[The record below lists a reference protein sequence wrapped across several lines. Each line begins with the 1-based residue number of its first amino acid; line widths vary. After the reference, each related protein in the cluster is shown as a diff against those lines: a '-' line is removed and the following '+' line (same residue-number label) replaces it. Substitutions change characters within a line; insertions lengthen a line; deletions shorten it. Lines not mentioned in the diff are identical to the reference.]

1 MSYDLY
7 LVHLPKGLTVNYRYS
22 MTSPLITSECKD
34 SKRTPDDRSELTY
47 QDVKL
52 VALKLEYQFY
62 QAIMVA
68 CSTLLGVLIALL
80 PKTFQPTEGRT
91 LYLYCCFALAL
102 CSLLSGIVLYVVLTD
117 LDCLATISD
126 DARSTEDH
134 QVAKEKRIRLRVY
147 KWGIR
152 LVLFFLLGVALGI
165 LFLFLSLM
173 LVPNSEFLLLFTPY
187 VPRAV
192 LYAFVLTIVGVLL
205 YFAYKLA

>member
-1 MSYDLY
+1 
-7 LVHLPKGLTVNYRYS
+7 
-22 MTSPLITSECKD
+22 MTPPLITSECKD

-134 QVAKEKRIRLRVY
+134 QVAMEKRIRLRIY

>member
-7 LVHLPKGLTVNYRYS
+7 LVHLPKGLTVNYRHS

-134 QVAKEKRIRLRVY
+134 QVAMEKRIRLRVY

-192 LYAFVLTIVGVLL
+192 LYDFVLTIVGVLL

>member
-1 MSYDLY
+1 MTETQKTS
-7 LVHLPKGLTVNYRYS
+7 VCKG
-22 MTSPLITSECKD
+22 
-34 SKRTPDDRSELTY
+34 SKRTPDDRPELTY

-52 VALKLEYQFY
+52 ASLKLEYQFY
-62 QAIMVA
+62 QTIMVA

-102 CSLLSGIVLYVVLTD
+102 CSLLSGIVLYVVLSD
-117 LDCLATISD
+117 LDCVVTISD

-134 QVAKEKRIRLRVY
+134 QVAKEKRIRLDVY
-147 KWGIR
+147 KWGVR
-152 LVLFFLLGVALGI
+152 LVLFFLLGAALGI

-187 VPRAV
+187 VPMAV

-205 YFAYKLA
+205 HFAYKLASPSRDKVK

>member
-7 LVHLPKGLTVNYRYS
+7 LVHLPKGLTVNYRHS

>member
-7 LVHLPKGLTVNYRYS
+7 LVHLPKGLTVNYRHS
-22 MTSPLITSECKD
+22 MTPPLITSECKD

-134 QVAKEKRIRLRVY
+134 QVAMEKRIRLRIY

>member
-7 LVHLPKGLTVNYRYS
+7 LVHLPKGLTVNYRHS

-134 QVAKEKRIRLRVY
+134 QVAMEKRIRLRVY